1 MSANLAAIDELV
13 EEFLKME
20 LISVPPYPGQLGYLG
35 STKVNDF
42 RTPLM
47 PIPANS
53 NNKNSNQ
60 SQRHQ
65 SQEQQL
71 RQLQLQQRQHQAL
84 QQQYLQHQQQQQQRS
99 HHHSNNSSSH
109 HPHHHHYH
117 QQQQQQQQ
125 QQQKQQQQQQQQLQQ
140 QQQKQQKQQQQ
151 LQQQQQQQ
159 LQQQQQ
165 HQASIENQ
173 YPLEPATIALTASP
187 HEDALQKL
195 TQRLECE
202 LRLAKRQHLA
212 CTEVLLPAD
221 LLPRI
226 SSQMFELSEKEPCG
240 IRGCTIYIEFEDEPD
255 NTRRIA
261 TMKTDP
267 NTVSTFEL
275 YLTLKQDRRGWTSL
289 LPQFLKNLARG
300 STIMISP
307 EFVLTKNKLYH
318 AYSD

>member
-47 PIPANS
+47 PIQANS
-53 NNKNSNQ
+53 NKNSNQ

-65 SQEQQL
+65 SQQQQQQQTQS
-71 RQLQLQQRQHQAL
+71 QLVQQQQQQHQAAQQQLL
-84 QQQYLQHQQQQQQRS
+84 QQQQHQQQQQQQRS
-99 HHHSNNSSSH
+99 HHTSSH
-109 HPHHHHYH
+109 HNHHHNSASGGHHYHHHHH
-117 QQQQQQQQ
+117 HHH
-125 QQQKQQQQQQQQLQQ
+125 
-140 QQQKQQKQQQQ
+140 
-151 LQQQQQQQ
+151 
-159 LQQQQQ
+159 
-165 HQASIENQ
+165 HQASSENQ

-195 TQRLECE
+195 TQRLESE
-202 LRLAKRQHLA
+202 LRIAKRQHLA

-275 YLTLKQDRRGWTSL
+275 YLTLKQDRRGWTSI

>member
-47 PIPANS
+47 PIQANS
-53 NNKNSNQ
+53 NKNSNQ

-65 SQEQQL
+65 SQQQQQQQTQS
-71 RQLQLQQRQHQAL
+71 QLVQQQQQHQAAQQQLL
-84 QQQYLQHQQQQQQRS
+84 QQQQHQQQQQQRS
-99 HHHSNNSSSH
+99 HHTSSH
-109 HPHHHHYH
+109 HNHHHNSASGGHHYHHHHH
-117 QQQQQQQQ
+117 HHH
-125 QQQKQQQQQQQQLQQ
+125 
-140 QQQKQQKQQQQ
+140 
-151 LQQQQQQQ
+151 
-159 LQQQQQ
+159 
-165 HQASIENQ
+165 HQASSENQ

-195 TQRLECE
+195 TQRLESE
-202 LRLAKRQHLA
+202 LRIAKRQHLA

-275 YLTLKQDRRGWTSL
+275 YLTLKQDRRGWTSI

>member
-1 MSANLAAIDELV
+1 MYIN
-13 EEFLKME
+13 
-20 LISVPPYPGQLGYLG
+20 
-35 STKVNDF
+35 F

-53 NNKNSNQ
+53 NKNSNQ

-65 SQEQQL
+65 SQ
-71 RQLQLQQRQHQAL
+71 
-84 QQQYLQHQQQQQQRS
+84 
-99 HHHSNNSSSH
+99 
-109 HPHHHHYH
+109 P
-117 QQQQQQQQ
+117 
-125 QQQKQQQQQQQQLQQ
+125 QQQQQQQQLQQ
-140 QQQKQQKQQQQ
+140 QQQQAASQQQQQQQTQSQQQLQRSHHNSSSHHHHHHRSNASHQLQQQQQQQQLLQQQQRQQQ

-159 LQQQQQ
+159 
-165 HQASIENQ
+165 HYYSENQ

-195 TQRLECE
+195 TQRLESE
-202 LRLAKRQHLA
+202 LRIAKRQHLA

-226 SSQMFELSEKEPCG
+226 SSEMFEQSEKEPCG

-275 YLTLKQDRRGWTSL
+275 YLTLKQDRRGWTSI

-307 EFVLTKNKLYH
+307 EFRLTKNKLYH
-318 AYSD
+318 AYAD